1 MKPLIVAIIATSLAL
16 GASAASYVL
25 SHEAVAAQPGC
36 TDDCN
41 IAAHRAQTSAM
52 VADNG
57 MSDMAGMQP
66 APGTTEMAMPMHDGH
81 MQMTPPQTATPQE
94 QQRAA
99 AILAALRTAMEPY
112 KNYRAAE
119 ADGYVPFH
127 PEFPQP
133 IYHFTNL
140 HNAMLNQFSFDP
152 SRPTS
157 LMYQPVAGGYE
168 LVGAMFTAPRAST
181 LDQLNDRVPLGIATW
196 HLHVNLCLPPAG
208 MGKDMLGSHPQF
220 GLAGSITTADACA
233 AAGGTFKPV
242 VYGWMVH
249 VWPYES
255 DPAKVWATEDHP
267 GVMDR

>member
-1 MKPLIVAIIATSLAL
+1 MKPLIVAFVAASLAL
-16 GASAASYVL
+16 GASATGYVL

-36 TDDCN
+36 TDDCS
-41 IAAHRAQTSAM
+41 IAAHRGQASAVVAADGMSGMPGMQQPESSAM
-52 VADNG
+52 
-57 MSDMAGMQP
+57 S
-66 APGTTEMAMPMHDGH
+66 MPMHGGH
-81 MQMTPPQTATPQE
+81 MEMTPP
-94 QQRAA
+94 RAA
-99 AILAALRTAMEPY
+99 SAQDRERADAILAALRTAMAPY
-112 KNYRAAE
+112 QDYRAAE
-119 ADGYVPFH
+119 AAGYEPFH

-157 LMYQPVAGGYE
+157 LMYQPVAGGYR
-168 LVGAMFTAPRAST
+168 LVGAMYTAPRGST
-181 LDQLNDRVPLGIATW
+181 LDQLDERVPLGIATW

-208 MGKDMLGSHPQF
+208 MGGQMLGANPKF

-255 DPAKVWATEDHP
+255 DPTKVWATEDHP
-267 GVMDR
+267 GAMDR